1 MTRKLDFIVF
11 GLPRGGTTAVSNYI
25 SAAQGFHCGVEVFP
39 TFLDHATLDIPQGF
53 LTRQHKL
60 WNGSSVEEI
69 TAHGDQIQVYGN
81 KTPTYF
87 YRLPSLLE
95 DLDNCPAIACVR
107 DLRSVATSYSKRA
120 ADANDPWIE
129 GRVGL
134 FAMGDALLLLH
145 ALHNTPKGSRV
156 LVLPQGALLADWR
169 AVMTRALA
177 HIAPSELQGKE
188 PDFDADKLTVI
199 NRIKTREEQR
209 EKPALDP
216 VEERALKRLTRDG
229 VMDFFTRPEPV
240 LLDDVRDEI
249 AAILAKTPP
258 NPVAFVR
265 HKAEEHPNPKVQDFF
280 KTWSRHA
287 GQAWRRYRPNA
298 PAGAGTAVPS
308 TN

>member
-1 MTRKLDFIVF
+1 LTRKLDFIVF
-11 GLPRGGTTAVSNYI
+11 GLPRGGTTAVSHYI
-25 SAAQGFHCGVEVFP
+25 SATEGFHCGVEVFP
-39 TFLDHATLDIPQGF
+39 TFLDHATLNIPDGF

-60 WNGSSVEEI
+60 WNGSSVDEV
-69 TAHGDQIQVYGN
+69 TALKDRIRVYGN

-87 YRLPSLLE
+87 YRLPSLLAE
-95 DLDNCPAIACVR
+95 LDNCPAIACVR

-120 ADANDPWIE
+120 ADPEDPWVE

-145 ALHNTPKGSRV
+145 ALHNAPAGSRV
-156 LVLPQGALLADWR
+156 MILPQGALLQDWR
-169 AVMTRALA
+169 GVMTRALH
-177 HIAPSELQGKE
+177 HIAPSVLQGADPE
-188 PDFDADKLTVI
+188 FDADKLKLI
-199 NRIKTREEQR
+199 NQIRTREESR

-240 LLDDVRDEI
+240 LLDEVRGEI

-265 HKAEEHPNPKVQDFF
+265 HKAEEHPNAAVREFF
-280 KTWSRHA
+280 KIWSRHA
-287 GQAWRRYRPNA
+287 GRAWQTYRPA
-298 PAGAGTAVPS
+298 AGDSDIARSAG
-308 TN
+308 